1 MLKTTDQVCAISRVS
16 ALQPCP
22 DGVRVVLDNHLSAT
36 LTAGH
41 ADYELLLQQVEGSL
55 RLRYPVGVMIDPAG
69 RLVDLSPAHPV
80 TVRSVQE
87 DDAGGKRLAVA
98 VWELGA
104 LSYLACDHPDFEHVR
119 SLLVAAASSGERV
132 LLANRT
138 WPRETEGEVWNAILY
153 ASTTDG
159 SSGNGLPPTPGGDT
173 SD

>member
-1 MLKTTDQVCAISRVS
+1 
-16 ALQPCP
+16 
-22 DGVRVVLDNHLSAT
+22 
-36 LTAGH
+36 
-41 ADYELLLQQVEGSL
+41 LLQQAEGSL
-55 RLRYPVGVMIDPAG
+55 RLRYPVGVVIDPAG

-80 TVRSVQE
+80 TVRSVQK

-138 WPRETEGEVWNAILY
+138 WPRETAGEVWNAILY
-153 ASTTDG
+153 ASATDG
-159 SSGNGLPPTPGGDT
+159 SSGNGLPPTPAGHTTD
-173 SD
+173 